1 VGTRIYLTAAI
12 EGEKDQPT
20 QLVAMALD
28 GHRGEVLW
36 QKVVFEQT
44 SDAPSIHS
52 KNSHASPTPVSDGK
66 RLYVHF
72 GHQGTACLSLDGDI
86 LWKNQLHRYLPRHGN
101 GSSPVL
107 TDGLLV
113 MTCDGE
119 DQAFTLAL
127 RTTDGSV
134 AWKSPRSVEAER
146 RFSFSTPTVI
156 EFEGRR
162 LILSSGSDVIE
173 ALRPDSGEL
182 VWSVRYSGYSLVA
195 RPIYHGGLV
204 LVPTGY
210 DRPELLGIDPTGRG
224 DVTETHVRWRSK
236 SNVPNT
242 PCLIPRDGQ
251 LLMISDRGIA
261 TCLEVSNG
269 EEVWRK
275 RIGGNYSASPL
286 LNGDTVYLQSEE
298 GESVVARWTATGLD
312 ELFRNPL
319 PGRIFAS
326 YAVIG
331 NDLLIRSE
339 SGIYRIGQP

>member
-1 VGTRIYLTAAI
+1 
-12 EGEKDQPT
+12 
-20 QLVAMALD
+20 LD
-28 GHRGEVLW
+28 GE
-36 QKVVFEQT
+36 
-44 SDAPSIHS
+44 
-52 KNSHASPTPVSDGK
+52 
-66 RLYVHF
+66 
-72 GHQGTACLSLDGDI
+72 I
-86 LWKNQLHRYLPRHGN
+86 LWTNQLHRYLPRHGN

-107 TDGLLV
+107 VDDLLV

-127 RTTDGSV
+127 RAADGSV

-146 RFSFSTPTVI
+146 KFSFSTPTVMQI
-156 EFEGRR
+156 EGSR
-162 LILSSGSDVIE
+162 LLLSSGSDVIE
-173 ALRPDSGEL
+173 ALRPDTGEL
-182 VWSVRYSGYSLVA
+182 IWSVRYSGYSLVA

-210 DRPELLGIDPTGRG
+210 DRPELLAIDPTGRG

-242 PCLIPRDGQ
+242 PCLVPRDGQ

-261 TCLEVSNG
+261 TCLDVTNG
-269 EEVWRK
+269 EELWRQ

-286 LNGDTVYLQSEE
+286 RHGDTVYLQSEE
-298 GESVVARWTATGLD
+298 GESVVARWTDTGLD
-312 ELFRNPL
+312 ELSRNPL
-319 PGRIFAS
+319 SGRIFAS

-331 NDLLIRSE
+331 DDLLSRSE